1 MVRATASKDDVS
13 EICLEMALVSL
24 EGSLGRYVGEND
36 VIGGP
41 LVIYQ
46 GHFGPY
52 VDHKLP
58 EELVQLGAPEMQ
70 RAPLQSLVKDGTPTN
85 MLEVSDVT
93 EHLERYST
101 RIRNRALKY
110 MEKVKSES
118 AADVDT
124 SPELSY
130 RDTLVWLGRHA
141 DLVDAS
147 NPRSKRNAKA
157 KAKSDNAPALSK
169 MLKSDLVAECKARGV
184 DTSGTR
190 PELQARLRQARKKE
204 KPLESA
210 I

>member
-1 MVRATASKDDVS
+1 MS

-24 EGSLGRYVGEND
+24 EGSLGRYVGEID

-52 VDHKLP
+52 VDHKLL

-147 NPRSKRNAKA
+147 NPRGKRNAKAKAKA

-190 PELQARLRQARKKE
+190 PELQARLRQARNKE
-204 KPLESA
+204 KPLKSA